1 MKVYSC
7 DSTFS
12 RSALVTTTS
21 SPVVSLSS
29 TEKFT
34 YFADESREVTAFS
47 KTVKPFALNLPFKV
61 RALSCGREHIALL
74 SEDLSVYAWGNG
86 ESGALGLSSTESCS
100 TPQKVSLSSDF
111 HVSSVVCGGWHTLI
125 LARYLAG
132 KNFLLATGRNSE
144 GQLGTGRLNRE
155 LFPVKVEIQEE
166 IVDLRAGNNFSM
178 ILSESKSVYM
188 TGDNRFGQ
196 LGIGHKRNI
205 FTFERVPIDNV
216 DKIACGNHSAAI
228 ANGRI
233 YVWGTCSFGEFI
245 RPTVMHGVS
254 APEQIFVGDSVGVAL
269 DAEGSLW
276 NWGSKNSEGKVKRSD
291 LKADVVSLAS
301 GSYVLALQPQP
312 PQQEFSRKKERS
324 NTSSFHSVS
333 KSELLTASAQK
344 KRSFFGDQTSETP
357 KYNPSYR
364 GFREP
369 SSEKKP
375 SELDPNEKVLLIK
388 EENEKLLSSSQGLTS
403 RLNEKLQENHE
414 LLQKVSELHQ
424 VIRNKDE
431 VLSKTLEKTGAV
443 EAQCE
448 VLQIEVERLRDSNKK
463 MALEHERLS
472 SKFVSDSEI
481 KQYYEKYL
489 NELEEMRGK
498 ERKEMIKDIESLT
511 RENDSIQSLLAGLRE
526 ENNHLRLN
534 QEAIEQKYLISQS
547 DLKHAAEIRNQLE
560 EKIISLQSRLTD
572 LTSANNNLYISLE
585 KEITHK
591 SDLVSLSQ
599 LSKHLEVNHESRPEP
614 LNSPINPNHSQHSNN
629 EHYEN
634 FKHQPVTKPSQT
646 NQTPKQRFI
655 QFRDPEDPQEIV
667 TSRKG
672 LSASHQERLMKVA
685 AEKLKIEDLDY
696 ELHSLSSS
704 SPVHVLPSPAR
715 GHKKSFEDVRNTIM
729 NLKKKRSF
737 LHKEPK
743 FSSSSFR
750 K

>member
-7 DSTFS
+7 DCTFS
-12 RSALVTTTS
+12 HSTLVTS
-21 SPVVSLSS
+21 SSSLVKSLSS

-34 YFADESREVTAFS
+34 YFVDESREVTAFNKS
-47 KTVKPFALNLPFKV
+47 NKPFSLNLSFKV
-61 RALSCGREHIALL
+61 KALSCGREHIALL
-74 SEDLSVYAWGNG
+74 ADDLSVYTWGNG
-86 ESGALGLSSTESCS
+86 ESGALGLSSTESYS
-100 TPQKVSLSSDF
+100 TPQKISLSSDF

-166 IVDLRAGNNFSM
+166 IKDLKAGNNFSM

-188 TGDNRFGQ
+188 SGDNRFGQ

-228 ANGRI
+228 SNGRL

-245 RPTVMHGVS
+245 RPTVLHGVS
-254 APEQIFVGDSVGVAL
+254 SPDQIFVGDSVGVAL
-269 DAEGSLW
+269 DAEGCLW
-276 NWGSKNSEGKVKRSD
+276 NWGGKNSEGRLKKSD
-291 LKADVVSLAS
+291 LKADLISLAS
-301 GSYVLALQPQP
+301 GSYILALQPV
-312 PQQEFSRKKERS
+312 QEFARKKERS
-324 NTSSFHSVS
+324 NTSSFHSIN
-333 KSELLTASAQK
+333 KNELLSPAVQK
-344 KRSFFGDQTSETP
+344 KRSFFGEQSSETP

-364 GFREP
+364 GFREA

-375 SELDPNEKVLLIK
+375 SEQETNEKILYIK

-414 LLQKVSELHQ
+414 LSQKISELQQ
-424 VIRNKDE
+424 VLRNKDE
-431 VLSKTLEKTGAV
+431 ILNKTLEKTGILKA
-443 EAQCE
+443 ERE
-448 VLQIEVERLRDSNKK
+448 VLQIEIERLKDSNKK
-463 MALEHERLS
+463 LNIEHEILS
-472 SKFVSDSEI
+472 KNFISDSEI

-489 NELEEMRGK
+489 NELEEIRTK
-498 ERKEMIKDIESLT
+498 DRKEMIKEIESLT
-511 RENDSIQSLLAGLRE
+511 KENDSIQSLLADLRE

-560 EKIISLQSRLTD
+560 EKIISLQSRLND

-585 KEITHK
+585 KEISHK
-591 SDLVSLSQ
+591 TDLVSLAQ
-599 LSKHLEVNHESRPEP
+599 LSKHLEVNHESPSAA
-614 LNSPINPNHSQHSNN
+614 LNSANPNHSLNSNN
-629 EHYEN
+629 EFYEN
-634 FKHQPVTKPSQT
+634 FKHNVSKS
-646 NQTPKQRFI
+646 NETPKQRFI
-655 QFRDPEDPQEIV
+655 QFRNLDEDKDKDFV
-667 TSRKG
+667 TNRKG
-672 LSASHQERLMKVA
+672 LSATHQERLMKVA